1 MDIEGFGIKIG
12 EQLVEE
18 GLLKDIADI
27 YFVTRDQLLSLEGF
41 ADKKVDNL
49 LAAIET
55 SKQQPFSRFITALGI
70 RYAGSVVAGL
80 LVNAFPSVDQLGA
93 ATQEQL
99 EAIEGVGPR
108 IAESIVAWF
117 SRPANQALIE
127 KFRKAGVT
135 LQAESRPA
143 GESEL
148 KLLAGLTFVI
158 TGTLPTWSRD
168 EAKAFIEQ
176 HGGKVTGS
184 VSKKTNYLVLGEN
197 AGSKLTKAQ
206 SLGVPTLDEESLKKL
221 ASGEQ

>member
-1 MDIEGFGIKIG
+1 
-12 EQLVEE
+12 
-18 GLLKDIADI
+18 
-27 YFVTRDQLLSLEGF
+27 
-41 ADKKVDNL
+41 
-49 LAAIET
+49 
-55 SKQQPFSRFITALGI
+55 
-70 RYAGSVVAGL
+70 L
-80 LVNAFPSVDQLGA
+80 LVNAFPSANQLGT

-117 SRPANQALIE
+117 RHPANQALIE

-135 LQAESRPA
+135 LKTESRPA

-148 KLLAGLTFVI
+148 QLAGLTFVI

-168 EAKAFIEQ
+168 EAKAFVER

-221 ASGEQ
+221 VAGEQ